1 MSEILIYL
9 TSLSFLKITMKKII
23 LFFVTFTLFYSNAQ
37 IKILFDATKDE
48 MAGNADWV
56 IDADSKTNGESNP
69 QRFPTPA
76 QSGITASTSETYW
89 TGALSAWAVDLVKQG
104 YYVETLPISG
114 KITYGDSTNTQD
126 LANYKIFIVTEPNN
140 QFSATEKTAIVNF
153 VKNGGGLYI
162 IADHDNSD
170 RDNDGIDSPSVWN
183 DLFSTNSVKTNPFG
197 ITFDLVSFS
206 QTTSNFASL
215 PTNTILHGVAGNP
228 TQMQYSAG
236 ASMTLDKTAN
246 SSVQGLIYKTGSST
260 TGTTNVMFATATYG
274 SGKVCALGDS
284 SVPDDGS
291 GDTADSLYD
300 GYFSDASGNH
310 RPLLINS
317 VIWLATASNLST
329 QDILK
334 NQISVNIYP
343 NPSSDFVY
351 VKSENSTENY
361 ELTLIDSSGK
371 TLQIIPNS
379 NKINITSYPKGI
391 YYLLIKNEKGFKNF
405 KIEKK

>member
-1 MSEILIYL
+1 
-9 TSLSFLKITMKKII
+9 
-23 LFFVTFTLFYSNAQ
+23 
-37 IKILFDATKDE
+37 
-48 MAGNADWV
+48 
-56 IDADSKTNGESNP
+56 
-69 QRFPTPA
+69 
-76 QSGITASTSETYW
+76 
-89 TGALSAWAVDLVKQG
+89 
-104 YYVETLPISG
+104 
-114 KITYGDSTNTQD
+114 
-126 LANYKIFIVTEPNN
+126 
-140 QFSATEKTAIVNF
+140 
-153 VKNGGGLYI
+153 
-162 IADHDNSD
+162 
-170 RDNDGIDSPSVWN
+170 
-183 DLFSTNSVKTNPFG
+183 
-197 ITFDLVSFS
+197 
-206 QTTSNFASL
+206 
-215 PTNTILHGVAGNP
+215 
-228 TQMQYSAG
+228 MQYSAG

-246 SSVQGLIYKTGSST
+246 SSVQGLVYKTGSST

-284 SVPDDGS
+284 SVPDDGT
-291 GDTADSLYD
+291 GDTGDSLYD

-379 NKINITSYPKGI
+379 NKINITSYPKEFI
-391 YYLLIKNEKGFKNF
+391 IFSLKTKKVL
-405 KIEKK
+405 KISK

>member
-1 MSEILIYL
+1 
-9 TSLSFLKITMKKII
+9 MKKIT
-23 LFFVTFTLFYSNAQ
+23 LFLAIFTLYYTNAQ

-56 IDADSKTNGESNP
+56 IDADSKSSGESNP
-69 QRFPTPA
+69 QRIPTPA

-104 YYVETLPISG
+104 YTVETLPISG
-114 KITYGDSTNTQD
+114 KITYGDTTNTQD
-126 LANYKIFIVTEPNN
+126 LGKYKVFIVTEPNN
-140 QFSATEKTAIVNF
+140 QFSAAEKTAIINF

-170 RDNDGIDSPSVWN
+170 RDSDGIDSPSVWN
-183 DLFSTNSVKTNPFG
+183 DLFSSNSVKTNPFG

-206 QTTSNFASL
+206 QTTSNFANL
-215 PTNTILHGVAGNP
+215 PTNSILHGLAGNP
-228 TQMQYSAG
+228 TQMQFAAG
-236 ASMTLDKTAN
+236 ATMTLDKTAN
-246 SSVQGLIYKTGSST
+246 SSVQGLVYKTGSST
-260 TGTTNVMFATATYG
+260 TGTTNVMFATANYG

-284 SVPDDGS
+284 SVPDDGT
-291 GDTADSLYD
+291 GDTGDTLYD

-310 RPLLINS
+310 QPLLINS
-317 VIWLATASNLST
+317 VIWLATASNLSA

-351 VKSENSTENY
+351 IKSEDSSENY
-361 ELTLIDSSGK
+361 HLTLMDSTGK
-371 TLQIIPNS
+371 VLQSIPNS
-379 NKINITSYPKGI
+379 TKISIASCPKGI
-391 YYLLIKNEKGFKNF
+391 YYLLVKNEKGFKNF
-405 KIEKK
+405 KVEKK